1 VVTSGD
7 DGLIKIWSLDKDGKL
22 SFVRTLTG
30 HTDWV
35 YQTIELKGAADR
47 LASISKDGTL
57 RVWQISTGKQVR
69 SITLG
74 VEGRA
79 LANYPDDN
87 FNVISGDVSGRVL
100 LWNLTD
106 GTTTVLALLSS
117 KVNDMWLLNNDTQ
130 LGVATSNN
138 CGTNCGTV
146 THYDQGST
154 WILNVAD
161 ISTSRFQYN
170 DPTTYSKL
178 YFVFG
183 ATFLANTLDLGDYGV
198 VGVHN
203 DSVRSLGVLSQFTD
217 LLVSGSDDSTVKL
230 WKLSTKSLVYTYT
243 CHTNGIKYGLDHYTI
258 ANSNESILFTGA
270 LDGLVNAYQMPTSNK
285 LLAAYQIG
293 NNWNVTTLLLINK
306 SNVMKHHAFIWLACL
321 ILTDLVSL
329 FKF

>member
-7 DGLIKIWSLDKDGKL
+7 DSLIKIWSLDKDGIL

-35 YQTIELKGAADR
+35 YQTIELKDASDR

-57 RVWQISTGKQVR
+57 RVWVISTGRLVR

-74 VEGRA
+74 FEGRA

-87 FNVISGDVSGRVL
+87 FNVISGDVDGRVL
-100 LWNLTD
+100 LWNLND
-106 GTTTVLALLSS
+106 GTNTVLALLRS
-117 KVNDMWLLNNDTQ
+117 KINDIWLLNNNTQ
-130 LGVATSNN
+130 LGIATSNN

-146 THYDQGST
+146 PYYDQGST

-161 ISTSRFQYN
+161 ITSSRFQYN
-170 DPTTYSKL
+170 EPTTYTKL

-183 ATFLANTLDLGDYGV
+183 ATFLANTLDLGNYGA
-198 VGVHN
+198 VGVHTN
-203 DSVRSLGVLSQFTD
+203 SVKRLDVLSQYPD
-217 LLVSGSDDSTVKL
+217 LFVSGSDDSTVRL

-243 CHTNGIKYGLDHYTI
+243 CHTNGIKYALDNYKI

-270 LDGLVNAYQMPTSNK
+270 LDGLVNAYQIPTSNK

-293 NNWNVTTLLLINK
+293 NNWNVTSLLLINK
-306 SNVMKHHAFIWLACL
+306 SNLMKHHAFIWLTCL
-321 ILTDLVSL
+321 VLTDLVSL
-329 FKF
+329 F